1 MRPSLA
7 RQVIRVLARF
17 SKINRAR
24 ILSHFPKNE
33 AFDLWSATPFEY
45 NSGGDASPDHSKKSI
60 TSLVPIS
67 YPSRNRYKQIYL

>member
-1 MRPSLA
+1 MLGHGVVIRGYATFYPCARVCRPSLA
-7 RQVIRVLARF
+7 RFRVLARF

-45 NSGGDASPDHSKKSI
+45 NSGGDAPPDH
-60 TSLVPIS
+60 
-67 YPSRNRYKQIYL
+67 